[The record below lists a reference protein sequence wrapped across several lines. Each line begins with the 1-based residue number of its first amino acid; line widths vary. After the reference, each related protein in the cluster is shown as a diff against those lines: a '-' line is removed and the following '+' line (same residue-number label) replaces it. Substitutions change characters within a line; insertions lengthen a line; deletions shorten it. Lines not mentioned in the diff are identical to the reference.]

1 MVITNA
7 FKLPTEEELDV
18 PELNVTASA
27 LHTGAFHLGK
37 YCEDQCKVSSPRPNK
52 ILQLFQTVSSS
63 IFALRFYILKLLS
76 ILLSHY
82 YAQQTQS
89 VCIFFYFFRGYGRI
103 GHSQDN
109 GP

>member
-18 PELNVTASA
+18 PELNVTAAA

-37 YCEDQCKVSSPRPNK
+37 YCEDQCKVSTLRPNK
-52 ILQLFQTVSSS
+52 ILQLFQSFFSS
-63 IFALRFYILKLLS
+63 ISAPFSLSKSAFGPALTCYT
-76 ILLSHY
+76 
-82 YAQQTQS
+82 QQTQNI
-89 VCIFFYFFRGYGRI
+89 CIFLLKVFRGYGGI